1 MLYVQ
6 SAYQGMKEATI
17 FIILAEC
24 LNVLCVLQAS
34 ILAVF
39 VLISLAS
46 YVPIFRCEILSVYN
60 VCSLGVQVHFM
71 QANIVHCG
79 DLGLKVYCFPDK

>member
-46 YVPIFRCEILSVYN
+46 YVPIFRCDVIMRAPYCYTVTILCDFV
-60 VCSLGVQVHFM
+60 
-71 QANIVHCG
+71 
-79 DLGLKVYCFPDK
+79 KVI